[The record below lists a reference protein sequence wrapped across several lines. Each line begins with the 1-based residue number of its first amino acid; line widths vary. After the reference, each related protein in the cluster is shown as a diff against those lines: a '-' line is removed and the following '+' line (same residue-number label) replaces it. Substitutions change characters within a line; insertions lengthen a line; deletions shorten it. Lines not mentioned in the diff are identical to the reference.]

1 VATGRLIAGRARLVL
16 IAALTLVAVAA
27 PASAGAAGIDRKLN
41 NALDQI
47 VASKDGPPGL
57 SVLLRTGH
65 GREFLTRGTANTKT
79 GRKPN
84 PNDHMR
90 LASMAKAYN
99 GAVTLALVEDGFL
112 SLDDTVGEWIP
123 DLLPNASAVTVGQML
138 QHVGGLPEYIE
149 TKAFGEFINHDP
161 RAYLSPEEILGFVRD
176 EQLDFPPG
184 SKYHYSDSDN
194 IAVGI
199 IAERASGLSYDQL
212 LQRYVYGPLGLDETT
227 LPVTPAM
234 PKPYLHGYTLEA
246 NKPPEDDS
254 ELLNPA
260 GAWASGGIVST
271 PVEVARFFRGYVGAK
286 LFSHATR
293 RLGRTFVSGN
303 SSPPGPGENDAGLGL
318 FRYRTDCGV
327 VFGHTGAFPGYRMFA
342 ASTGNGRKSVVFAVN
357 SQLTGPQVSDLIRRA
372 QRLAVCKIL
381 GG

>member
-1 VATGRLIAGRARLVL
+1 MVGRAF
-16 IAALTLVAVAA
+16 IATLAVAA
-27 PASAGAAGIDRKLN
+27 VAASAAGASPIDRKLN

-57 SVLLRTGH
+57 SVLLKTGH

-79 GRKPN
+79 GRRPT
-84 PNDHMR
+84 PHDHMR

-123 DLLPNASAVTVGQML
+123 DLLPNASSVTVGQML

-149 TKAFGEFINHDP
+149 TKGFEHFVNHDP
-161 RAYLSPEEILGFVRD
+161 KAYLSPQEALGFVRD

-184 SKYHYSDSDN
+184 SKYHYSDTDN
-194 IAVGI
+194 IAVGVI
-199 IAERASGLSYDQL
+199 DERASGLSYDQL

-227 LPVTPAM
+227 LPITVDM
-234 PKPYLHGYTLEA
+234 PKPYLHGYTLEP
-246 NKPPEDDS
+246 NKPPDDDS
-254 ELLNPA
+254 ELINPA

-271 PVEVARFFRGYVGAK
+271 PVEVGRFFRSYVGAR

-293 RLGRTFVSGN
+293 RLGRIFVSGN

-318 FRYRTDCGV
+318 FRYRTDCGT
-327 VFGHTGAFPGYRMFA
+327 VFGHTGSFPGYRMFA
-342 ASTGNGRKSVVFAVN
+342 ASNGNGRKSVVFAVN
-357 SQLTGPQVSDLIRRA
+357 AQITQGGVSDLIRRA

-381 GG
+381 GD

>member
-1 VATGRLIAGRARLVL
+1 MRFVRRTLIAFCA
-16 IAALTLVAVAA
+16 IATVAA
-27 PASAGAAGIDRKLN
+27 PTAGAAGIDRKLN

-57 SVLLRTGH
+57 SVLLKTGH

-79 GRKPN
+79 GRKPT
-84 PNDHMR
+84 PHDHMR
-90 LASMAKAYN
+90 IASMAKAYN

-123 DLLPNASAVTVGQML
+123 DLLPNASSVTVGQML
-138 QHVGGLPEYIE
+138 QHIGGLHEYIE
-149 TKAFGEFINHDP
+149 SKGFEEYIKHHP
-161 RAYLSPEEILGFVRD
+161 KAYLSPQEALGFVRD

-184 SKYHYSDSDN
+184 SKYHYSDTDN
-194 IAVGI
+194 IAVGVI
-199 IAERASGLSYDQL
+199 DERATGLSYDRL

-227 LPVTPAM
+227 LPITVDM
-234 PKPYLHGYTLEA
+234 PKPFLHGYDLEP
-246 NKPPEDDS
+246 NKPPEDVS

-271 PVEVARFFRGYVGAK
+271 PVEVARFFRAYVGAR

-318 FRYRTDCGV
+318 FRYRTDCGTA
-327 VFGHTGAFPGYRMFA
+327 FGHTGSFPGYRMFA
-342 ASTGNGRKSVVFAVN
+342 ASNGNGRKSVVFAVN
-357 SQLTGPQVSDLIRRA
+357 VQLTGPPGSPQVADLIRRA

>member
-1 VATGRLIAGRARLVL
+1 VAI
-16 IAALTLVAVAA
+16 AVAA
-27 PASAGAAGIDRKLN
+27 LLAPAAAGAAGIDRKLN

-79 GRKPN
+79 GRKPTAH
-84 PNDHMR
+84 DHMR
-90 LASMAKAYN
+90 IASMAKAYN
-99 GAVTLALVEDGFL
+99 GAVVLALVERGFL

-149 TKAFGEFINHDP
+149 TKGFEDFVNHDP
-161 RAYLSPEEILGFVRD
+161 KAYISPEGILDFVRD

-184 SKYHYSDSDN
+184 SKYHYSDTDN
-194 IAVGI
+194 IAVGV

-212 LQRYVYGPLGLDETT
+212 LQRYVYKPLGLEETS
-227 LPVTPAM
+227 LPKTVDM
-234 PKPYLHGYTLEA
+234 PKPYLHGYSLEPK
-246 NKPPEDDS
+246 KPPEDDS
-254 ELLNPA
+254 ELINPA

-271 PVEVARFFRGYVGAK
+271 PAEVGRFFRGYVGAR

-293 RLGRTFVSGN
+293 RLGRIFVSGE

-318 FRYRTDCGV
+318 FRYRTDCGT
-327 VFGHTGAFPGYRMFA
+327 VFGHTGSFPGYRMFA

-357 SQLTGPQVSDLIRRA
+357 AQITSGGVSDLIRRA